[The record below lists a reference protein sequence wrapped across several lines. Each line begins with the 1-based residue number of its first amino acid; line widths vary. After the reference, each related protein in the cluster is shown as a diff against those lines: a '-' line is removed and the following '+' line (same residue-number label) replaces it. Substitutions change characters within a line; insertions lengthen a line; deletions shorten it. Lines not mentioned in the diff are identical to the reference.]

1 MDVETK
7 SIDMDVDNKTDVL
20 GTATPDLLGPATPD
34 FGGPGT
40 PEIRAPG
47 TPDKRKTEC
56 RICGIIVPEVSVGC
70 IHCILKFS

>member
-1 MDVETK
+1 MDIETK
-7 SIDMDVDNKTDVL
+7 SIDMDIDENKTDLL
-20 GTATPDLLGPATPD
+20 GTATPD

-56 RICGIIVPEVSVGC
+56 RICGIIVPEVSK
-70 IHCILKFS
+70 ID